1 MLHFKLFLYA
11 KSEILKKWLK
21 FKNVKEV
28 TLFNIFSEKPIKSIV
43 LKLANMLIIK
53 KC

>member
-1 MLHFKLFLYA
+1 M
-11 KSEILKKWLK
+11 LKKWLK

-28 TLFNIFSEKPIKSIV
+28 TFFNIFSEKPENTIV
-43 LKLANMLIIK
+43 LKMAKIPQTK